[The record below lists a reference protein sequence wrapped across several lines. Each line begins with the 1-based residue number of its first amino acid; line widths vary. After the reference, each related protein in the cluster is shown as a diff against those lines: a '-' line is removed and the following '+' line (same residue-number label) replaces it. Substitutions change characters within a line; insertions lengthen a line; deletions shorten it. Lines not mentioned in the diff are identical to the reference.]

1 MSQIK
6 KSDKNKLVAELEKG
20 YKEMADINLE
30 LAQMCL
36 EADNESLSLCEEK
49 LTECEQ
55 IDCETRRYLLR
66 RFKPGCRK

>member
-1 MSQIK
+1 MKTEKGGLIALSQIK

-30 LAQMCL
+30 LAQMCF

-49 LTECEQ
+49 LTECE
-55 IDCETRRYLLR
+55 
-66 RFKPGCRK
+66 

>member
-36 EADNESLSLCEEK
+36 EADESLSLCEEK
-49 LTECEQ
+49 LTECE
-55 IDCETRRYLLR
+55 
-66 RFKPGCRK
+66 

>member
-1 MSQIK
+1 MKTEKGGLIALSQIK

-20 YKEMADINLE
+20 YKETADINLE

-49 LTECEQ
+49 LTECE
-55 IDCETRRYLLR
+55 
-66 RFKPGCRK
+66 

>member
-6 KSDKNKLVAELEKG
+6 KNSRNKIIEQLEKG

-30 LAQMCL
+30 IAQMCL

-49 LTECEQ
+49 LTEC
-55 IDCETRRYLLR
+55 D
-66 RFKPGCRK
+66 

>member
-6 KSDKNKLVAELEKG
+6 KSDENKLVAKLEKG
-20 YKEMADINLE
+20 YKEMVDINLE

-49 LTECEQ
+49 LTECE
-55 IDCETRRYLLR
+55 
-66 RFKPGCRK
+66 

>member
-6 KSDKNKLVAELEKG
+6 KSDENKLVAELEKG

-49 LTECEQ
+49 
-55 IDCETRRYLLR
+55 DCEKRRYLLR

>member
-1 MSQIK
+1 LKTEKGGLIALSQIK

-36 EADNESLSLCEEK
+36 EADNESLSLC
-49 LTECEQ
+49 
-55 IDCETRRYLLR
+55 D
-66 RFKPGCRK
+66 GV

>member
-49 LTECEQ
+49 LTECEY
-55 IDCETRRYLLR
+55 IDCD
-66 RFKPGCRK
+66 

>member
-36 EADNESLSLCEEK
+36 EADNESL
-49 LTECEQ
+49 
-55 IDCETRRYLLR
+55 
-66 RFKPGCRK
+66 

>member
-6 KSDKNKLVAELEKG
+6 KTDRNELIKQLENG

-30 LAQMCL
+30 IAEMCL

-49 LTECEQ
+49 LTECE
-55 IDCETRRYLLR
+55 
-66 RFKPGCRK
+66 

>member
-36 EADNESLSLCEEK
+36 EADNESLSLCVEK
-49 LTECEQ
+49 LTECE
-55 IDCETRRYLLR
+55 
-66 RFKPGCRK
+66 

>member
-6 KSDKNKLVAELEKG
+6 KTDKKELIKKLKDG

-30 LAQMCL
+30 IAQMCV

-49 LTECEQ
+49 LTECE
-55 IDCETRRYLLR
+55 
-66 RFKPGCRK
+66 

>member
-6 KSDKNKLVAELEKG
+6 KADREAIIKQLENG

-49 LTECEQ
+49 LTESE
-55 IDCETRRYLLR
+55 
-66 RFKPGCRK
+66 

>member
-6 KSDKNKLVAELEKG
+6 RAEKNELIEKLKKG

-30 LAQMCL
+30 LAQTCL

-49 LTECEQ
+49 LTECE
-55 IDCETRRYLLR
+55 
-66 RFKPGCRK
+66 

>member
-36 EADNESLSLCEEK
+36 EADNESLSAV
-49 LTECEQ
+49 
-55 IDCETRRYLLR
+55 
-66 RFKPGCRK
+66 

>member
-1 MSQIK
+1 MKTEKGGLIALSQIK
-6 KSDKNKLVAELEKG
+6 KSDKNKLVSELEKG

-49 LTECEQ
+49 LTECE
-55 IDCETRRYLLR
+55 
-66 RFKPGCRK
+66 

>member
-1 MSQIK
+1 MKTEKGGLTALSQIK

-49 LTECEQ
+49 LTECE
-55 IDCETRRYLLR
+55 
-66 RFKPGCRK
+66 

>member
-1 MSQIK
+1 MKTEKGGLIALSQIK

-49 LTECEQ
+49 PTECE
-55 IDCETRRYLLR
+55 
-66 RFKPGCRK
+66 

>member
-1 MSQIK
+1 MKTEKGGLIALSQIK

-49 LTECEQ
+49 LTECE
-55 IDCETRRYLLR
+55 
-66 RFKPGCRK
+66 

>member
-6 KSDKNKLVAELEKG
+6 KSDKNKIVAELENG
-20 YKEMADINLE
+20 YKEMAYINLE

-49 LTECEQ
+49 PTECE
-55 IDCETRRYLLR
+55 
-66 RFKPGCRK
+66 